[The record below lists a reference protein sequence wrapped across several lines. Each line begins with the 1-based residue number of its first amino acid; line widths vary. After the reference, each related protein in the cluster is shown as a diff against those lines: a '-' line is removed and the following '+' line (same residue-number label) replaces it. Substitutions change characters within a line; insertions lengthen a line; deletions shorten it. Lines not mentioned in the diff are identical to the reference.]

1 MVPYQVL
8 STGEPH
14 KQSMVYNIEF
24 LPPLDKTSKR
34 LVSELS
40 GPVCQFGKGSFV
52 RKEMLYYSE
61 IL

>member
-1 MVPYQVL
+1 M
-8 STGEPH
+8 GEPH

-24 LPPLDKTSKR
+24 LPPLDKTSMQ